1 MFDNFIQRW
10 LIEELYLTQ
19 FSNNTMMK
27 IQLFAHQ
34 VKMVV
39 IFDNILVVKSS

>member
-10 LIEELYLTQ
+10 LIDDLYLTK
-19 FSNNTMMK
+19 FSNNTMMT

-39 IFDNILVVKSS
+39 ILDNILVVKAS